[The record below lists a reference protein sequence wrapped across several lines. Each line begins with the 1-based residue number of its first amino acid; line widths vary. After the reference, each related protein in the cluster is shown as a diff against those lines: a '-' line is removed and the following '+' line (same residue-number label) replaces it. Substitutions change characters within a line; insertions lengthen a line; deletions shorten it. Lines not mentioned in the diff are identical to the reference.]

1 MGNIHV
7 TVTESQSVTK
17 VTEWSCHNNSHMSW
31 SQHVTKKSADRHED
45 CGRQGA

>member
-1 MGNIHV
+1 MIG
-7 TVTESQSVTK
+7 TESQSVTE
-17 VTEWSCHNNSHMSW
+17 VTEWSRYDHVTHSHKLW